1 VKPRD
6 LTPEI
11 PQSKEKNMSI
21 STRRGDSGQTD
32 LVGGVR
38 TSKASLRVESYGTI
52 DELISQLGFVRS
64 IAPDAGHRDLVKET
78 ERTLFLVCALLATPP
93 DFGRQ
98 RPEIDAEA
106 VDAVDRHIR
115 ELESSGLPRSDWTVA
130 GDHPAAAAMDVARTV
145 CRRAERHTV
154 RLAESGEFVDPNVL
168 RYLNRLSDMFWL
180 VARQMEFRARVD
192 GRLRTGDHPGKPWS
206 RAW

>member
-1 VKPRD
+1 
-6 LTPEI
+6 
-11 PQSKEKNMSI
+11 MSI

-98 RPEIDAEA
+98 RPAHPRTRVVGPPA
-106 VDAVDRHIR
+106 LRLDRGR
-115 ELESSGLPRSDWTVA
+115 GPSCG
-130 GDHPAAAAMDVARTV
+130 
-145 CRRAERHTV
+145 RR
-154 RLAESGEFVDPNVL
+154 
-168 RYLNRLSDMFWL
+168 
-180 VARQMEFRARVD
+180 D
-192 GRLRTGDHPGKPWS
+192 GRRPHRVPPGGTAHGAPGRK
-206 RAW
+206 R